1 MPKRNPVLSMSGN
14 MWDRLGWYRDGRVK
28 YATEQDRTDKALI
41 ERGFVHER
49 LRWDWGV
56 PGTVLTFSQHG
67 KIAIDS
73 YREGRESN
81 A

>member
-1 MPKRNPVLSMSGN
+1 MPKRNSVLSMSGN
-14 MWDRLGWYRDGRVK
+14 MWKRLGWYRDGRVK
-28 YATEQDRTDKALI
+28 YATEQDRTDKALV

-49 LRWDWGV
+49 LHRVQGV
-56 PGTVLTFSQHG
+56 IAWVLTFSHDG

-73 YREGRESN
+73 YREGQESN